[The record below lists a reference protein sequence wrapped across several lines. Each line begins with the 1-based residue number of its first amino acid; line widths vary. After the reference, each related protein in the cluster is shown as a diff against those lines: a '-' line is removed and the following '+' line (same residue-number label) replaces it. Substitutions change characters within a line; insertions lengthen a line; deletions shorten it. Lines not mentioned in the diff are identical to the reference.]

1 MGALSTLPYFDAIIT
16 VVLGAVLG
24 SFATALAH
32 RSASEES
39 WGKQIGL
46 RARSRCTSCAAPLG
60 LIDLIPILSWLFLRG
75 SCRVC
80 DAKISVTYLLIELA
94 AVAMCLGVLALHGLS
109 VSSVLMMCAVPFLL
123 ALFVVDLRHMIL
135 PDVLVACFAVLG
147 LISVGL
153 SLNITATLY
162 ALGAG
167 AVYGALLWS
176 FGWITAKALRKE
188 SLGFGDVK
196 YFAAS
201 GIWLGFSAL
210 GSYMILS
217 GVIGVI
223 FAVMWKL
230 LKKNEYFPF
239 GPALICATYILFLI
253 N

>member
-60 LIDLIPILSWLFLRG
+60 FIDLIPILSWLFLRG

-94 AVAMCLGVLALHGLS
+94 AVAMCLGVWALHGLS

-135 PDVLVACFAVLG
+135 PDVLVAC
-147 LISVGL
+147 
-153 SLNITATLY
+153 
-162 ALGAG
+162 
-167 AVYGALLWS
+167 
-176 FGWITAKALRKE
+176 
-188 SLGFGDVK
+188 
-196 YFAAS
+196 
-201 GIWLGFSAL
+201 
-210 GSYMILS
+210 LS